1 MKFFK
6 KKNNQKMFIAI
17 LMVIVLNFSIPNYS
31 QAGVF
36 GDIAGDLLKELVQ
49 LVASIGDVAMGALN
63 HFMLGTDKVITSSML
78 ELNDAN
84 ITNENS
90 WLHYDESKVGTKKT
104 VEYDQL
110 DGLIFSSGPKIP
122 NFLYCPE
129 NIFSNRIAML
139 DVNFV
144 RSHDYTGVE
153 YNASS
158 SSDSEKKA
166 ESAAG
171 DKYGIR
177 DTIAS
182 WYKAFRNI
190 AIVGLL
196 TVLVYLGIRI
206 IISSTAADKA
216 KYKESLQD
224 WLVALCLVFII
235 HFIMSGIM
243 MFTDK
248 FTDMIDGTINKPIGV
263 TVSGAKD
270 RDGNTLKFNTNL
282 IGYVRF
288 MSQNED
294 WGECTAYTI
303 MYLALVLYT
312 VMFTFTYFKRFLYMA
327 FFTMIAPLVALTYP
341 IDKVKDGKAQAF
353 DMWFKEYTM
362 NAIIQP
368 IHLILY
374 SVFIGSAI
382 DLATSNPIYAIVA
395 MAFLTSAEKFVKAM
409 FGLDKAKTPAGLAT
423 MAGGALAMKGMGNL
437 VGKLSG
443 KNSKGNNNGGA
454 GSDESI
460 EATRSPNIR
469 MDAMKTLVSGTLGG
483 GTSLPGGTA
492 GGAAGGTGTA
502 GGSAGGATGGTGP
515 TGSASGGTTGGTG
528 SAGGSAGGTTGG
540 TGSAGGSAGG
550 ATGGTGSAGG
560 SAGGA
565 TGGTGSAG
573 GAAGGATGGTG
584 SAGGAAGGATGGTG
598 SAGGAAGGATGGT
611 GSAGGAAGGA
621 TGGTG
626 SAGGSAGGVIGGTGS
641 AGGSAG
647 GATGGTG
654 SAVGSA
660 GGTTGGT
667 GSAGGTAGGATGG
680 TGTAGGAAGGATGRT
695 GSAGGAAGGATGG
708 TSGPILS
715 PGTDTRSKGQAIKA
729 GLGNVVSSKARRFKN
744 AMEPDN
750 VKKKVLKGGK
760 AVAHGAVR
768 AGAAAAMAATVG
780 TATAA
785 AAIVSGEKAGS
796 ILATGGTMMM
806 AGAQGLGKKAVGKMD
821 KVNNQIMDDYNA
833 GRYTKDELKKIKRD
847 KYDREWKRKE
857 ENYKYLMQKRNM
869 SSKEAKEYLQDSQT
883 QKYLDQGIT
892 DIGVICNARDMA
904 SKRGWSD
911 DQALSRAK
919 LAQQRGKNLK
929 DDTAQNALIDR
940 IMNENR
946 AITRD
951 MARNLVAEIT
961 QIADV

>member
-492 GGAAGGTGTA
+492 GGAAGGTA
-502 GGSAGGATGGTGP
+502 
-515 TGSASGGTTGGTG
+515 
-528 SAGGSAGGTTGG
+528 
-540 TGSAGGSAGG
+540 
-550 ATGGTGSAGG
+550 GGTGSAGG

-573 GAAGGATGGTG
+573 GA
-584 SAGGAAGGATGGTG
+584 
-598 SAGGAAGGATGGT
+598 
-611 GSAGGAAGGA
+611 
-621 TGGTG
+621 
-626 SAGGSAGGVIGGTGS
+626 
-641 AGGSAG
+641 
-647 GATGGTG
+647 
-654 SAVGSA
+654 A

-729 GLGNVVSSKARRFKN
+729 GLGNVVGSKARRFKN

-785 AAIVSGEKAGS
+785 AAVVSGEKAGS
-796 ILATGGTMMM
+796 ILATGGTMMA